1 MVSALE
7 KSVSPEAVF
16 QEQGYFLARGLIP
29 APEVRNI
36 RDTFMTLADNGPI
49 VGISDIL
56 AGAKPGDP
64 LGRYPRM
71 MNPHRHPEL
80 PVGPLA
86 LRYLLDDRI
95 LELLRS
101 FVGSDVW
108 AAQSMFYF
116 KPPGSRGQALHQDNF
131 YLKVKPGTCLAAWM
145 AIDDCDR
152 ENGAMEVVP
161 GSHRL
166 PTICP
171 EQADAAHSFT
181 THFVRP
187 PESMQPVMPVMQ
199 AGDVL
204 FFNGQLI
211 HGSTPNVSSSRFRR
225 SLIFHYMP
233 AGSQEIAG
241 WYDTLDSKG
250 RRVAGVKQS
259 TDGGPCGTP
268 FEVTAP
274 H

>member
-1 MVSALE
+1 MVSAVQ
-7 KSVSPEAVF
+7 SVSPAGCF
-16 QEQGYFLARGLIP
+16 QEQGYFLSRRLIAP
-29 APEVRNI
+29 AEVQEI
-36 RDTFMTLADNGPI
+36 RDTFMTLAANGPI
-49 VGISDIL
+49 PGISDIL
-56 AGAKPGDP
+56 TGAKPGDP
-64 LGRYPRM
+64 LAFYPRM
-71 MNPHRHPEL
+71 MNPHRHPEF

-86 LRYLLDDRI
+86 LRYLLDGRI
-95 LELLRS
+95 LALLRD
-101 FVGSDVW
+101 FAGSDVW

-131 YLKVKPGTCLAAWM
+131 YLKVKPGTCLAAWI

-161 GSHRL
+161 GSHHL

-233 AGSQEIAG
+233 AGSVEIAG
-241 WYDTLDSKG
+241 WYDALDSRG
-250 RRVAGVKQS
+250 QRVASVKAS

-268 FEVTAP
+268 FEATAP